1 MCSLST
7 NKIAPLSSSETVSA
21 AAINA
26 RTCVERNHSPRLPPA
41 SLGRRFSAVQD
52 ISGQANSGES
62 QSQVRIGVRTRT
74 CGQPDRPVARVALF
88 GPIGCLAFDGLNQTM
103 VTQIVVNWELLHS
116 PACASELHVARGD
129 VIRAWQLDD
138 LYQEAFSL
146 ATQSY
151 CQG

>member
-1 MCSLST
+1 VCSLST

-21 AAINA
+21 TVINA

-41 SLGRRFSAVQD
+41 SLGRRFSAVQG

-62 QSQVRIGVRTRT
+62 QSQVRIGVMTRT
-74 CGQPDRPVARVALF
+74 CGHPGRLVARVALS
-88 GPIGCLAFDGLNQTM
+88 GPIGCLAFDGFNETM
-103 VTQIVVNWELLHS
+103 LTQIVVNWELLHS
-116 PACASELHVARGD
+116 PACASELDTARGD
-129 VIRAWQLDD
+129 VIRARQLDI
-138 LYQEAFSL
+138 LYRKALSL